1 MLMSRGARAAPRLG
15 FSMGKRGF
23 CRAWESIEGVQIPH
37 SSTRTCF
44 GEEKIKP
51 RAMPGS
57 VNRLRHIPT
66 DEPLSLR
73 PTQRQNKISAPIDGR
88 SSNADFI
95 REVNLCRGALSRFP
109 KNQIRRRQERLVVVV
124 A

>member
-37 SSTRTCF
+37 SSTRNCF

-57 VNRLRHIPT
+57 VNRLRHILT
-66 DEPLSLR
+66 DEPLSVR
-73 PTQRQNKISAPIDGR
+73 PTKRQNKKISAPMDCRG
-88 SSNADFI
+88 SNADFI
-95 REVNLCRGALSRFP
+95 REVNL
-109 KNQIRRRQERLVVVV
+109 RR
-124 A
+124 